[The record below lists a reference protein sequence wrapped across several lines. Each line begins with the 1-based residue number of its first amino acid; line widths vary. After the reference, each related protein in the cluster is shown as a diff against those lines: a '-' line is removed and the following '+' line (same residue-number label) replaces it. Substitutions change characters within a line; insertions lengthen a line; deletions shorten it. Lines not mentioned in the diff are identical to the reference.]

1 LDTPL
6 EERWRRVQQRNS
18 EQSGT
23 FKMQVSEEMFQVANS
38 FWRAP
43 DDADILERNIE
54 LV

>member
-1 LDTPL
+1 LETPL
-6 EERWRRVQQRNS
+6 EERWRRVLQRNS

-23 FKMQVSEEMFQVANS
+23 FKMQVSEEMFRVANS

-43 DDADILERNIE
+43 DDAELLEQNIE